1 MDWDAAGRREVIT
14 VNGQSAVLGGDFS
27 QGAWV
32 GFPINVAA
40 GGTVSIT
47 VTRLTGGNA
56 VLSGLFL
63 GNAGAPP
70 AATVASA
77 PQGTWSGTFGGSG
90 YALAGWNGESDL
102 TELPKATLTVEQAS
116 RYTWAG
122 STADVRALQSPD
134 KSTRIAATYYDP
146 NEIKLKLTFNAAYS
160 GTLRLYALDWDST
173 GRREVI
179 SVNGQS
185 VALSS
190 DFSAGAWV
198 SLPVNVTAGGTV
210 SITVSCLAG
219 GNAVL
224 SGIFLG

>member
-1 MDWDAAGRREVIT
+1 MPSSRASSSATRALRPRR
-14 VNGQSAVLGGDFS
+14 
-27 QGAWV
+27 
-32 GFPINVAA
+32 
-40 GGTVSIT
+40 
-47 VTRLTGGNA
+47 R
-56 VLSGLFL
+56 
-63 GNAGAPP
+63 
-70 AATVASA
+70 VASA
-77 PQGTWSGTFGGSG
+77 PQGTWAGVYGSSG

-122 STADVRALQSPD
+122 PNSNVRALQSPD

-146 NEIKLKLTFNAAYS
+146 NEIKLKLSFNEAYS
-160 GTLRLYALDWDST
+160 GPLRLYAVDWDSA

-190 DFSAGAWV
+190 DFSQGAWV
-198 SLPVNVTAGGTV
+198 SVPVSVAAGGTV
-210 SITVSCLAG
+210 SITVTCLAG

-224 SGIFLG
+224 SGVFLG